1 MRKSIAV
8 LALAGAF
15 GTLFADNG
23 PEVVDWF
30 TAIGDNPSYGQL
42 NPVNGAWTITP
53 GTDGSAGFENGKL
66 VLELGADGAAVFA
79 ATDGTAPDT
88 NTITRVT
95 LTTTFEPLA
104 ELPDSSDGDA
114 NLVVFDGA
122 FYVWDGGNWRELT
135 GITVPEAGVETDVL
149 AEIKYQGEDT
159 AREICFT
166 IGEGN
171 DVVTTGWI
179 ALHSTENAFANV
191 TIKGAV
197 TLDNIFGKVEMGRAA
212 NDGIKYSTIA
222 DAMAAASEG
231 SDKTVVLI
239 RNSSESIT
247 AVSGVKIDFNK
258 KDSGV
263 YTASGSTKI
272 EIAYGNAEAESTASN
287 DSLKIPLRSDIETVE
302 EAREKIVVTVND
314 ESKEAIIKDISAAE
328 LKIQIRT
335 SKEVLAN
342 VKPGGKALADREDE
356 GLRKYLSAWVKS
368 EYEKA
373 HTTASEIEQV
383 FQEPYHDGN
392 GLPIWQNYVLGV
404 ERPIDPITPVAAP
417 AGDTDKSHITLSVPA
432 ISKDRYSGDYK
443 ITYKVGNVEASDP
456 QAIKVPLGTGNYEIQ
471 AVLSEPDPAP
481 AEPTVGE

>member
-23 PEVVDWF
+23 PEVADWF

-42 NPVNGAWTITP
+42 NPENGTWTITP
-53 GTDGSAGFENGKL
+53 GTDGSAGYADGKL
-66 VLELGADGAAVFA
+66 VLELGADGSAVFA

-95 LTTTFEPLA
+95 ITTTFKPLT
-104 ELPDSSDGDA
+104 ELPVSSDGDA
-114 NLVVFDGA
+114 NLVVCGGK
-122 FYVWDGGNWRELT
+122 FYVWDGGKWVDT
-135 GITVPEAGVETDVL
+135 GIAAPAAGDETPVL
-149 AEIKYQGEDT
+149 AEIKYQGENE
-159 AREICFT
+159 ARAIRFT

-171 DVVTTGWI
+171 DAVTTSWI
-179 ALHSTENAFANV
+179 PLVSTANAFANV
-191 TIKGAV
+191 TIKGAA
-197 TLDNIFGKVEMGRAA
+197 TLDNIIGQVEMGRAA

-222 DAMAAASEG
+222 EAMGAASEG

-287 DSLKIPLRSDIETVE
+287 DSLKIPLRSDIKTVE